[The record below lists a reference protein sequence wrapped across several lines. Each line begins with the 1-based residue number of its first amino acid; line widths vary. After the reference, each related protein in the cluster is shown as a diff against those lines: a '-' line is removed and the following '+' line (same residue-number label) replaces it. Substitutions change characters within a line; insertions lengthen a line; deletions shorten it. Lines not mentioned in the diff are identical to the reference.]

1 MKLVASSGPYRLVQ
15 FTPYCAR
22 NRKKRSRNMKMI
34 GLILIIAGAIGI
46 IWGGIGY
53 IKDRDT
59 THIGPVDIVVEEK
72 GRVPIPPLVGVAALV
87 AGGLMVGMSSR
98 RKPGLT
104 L

>member
-1 MKLVASSGPYRLVQ
+1 MKV
-15 FTPYCAR
+15 
-22 NRKKRSRNMKMI
+22 I
-34 GLILIIAGAIGI
+34 GMVLIIVGAIGI

-59 THIGPVDIVVEEK
+59 THIGPVDIVVEKK
-72 GRVPIPPLVGVAALV
+72 GRIPVPPMVGAVALV
-87 AGGLMVGMSSR
+87 AGGLIVGMSSR